1 MLSTGEANRQ
11 RRALLREI
19 ATEHLKKDRAKL
31 LELRARIR
39 DLKGRRKVAIQKT
52 RAQCRAGAARA
63 RDRSRE
69 RVQAIRA
76 EARALVQTARIEEI
90 RKARAVCAARKA
102 RVHAAALS
110 TRDKRRAQLKA
121 ERDFQTNMKRIE
133 AWARNR
139 KRHAHQKVTAAE
151 RSQESDDAVR
161 QNIAADL
168 LPLFERV
175 RRSIKGS
182 TRQSRTEAFLLY
194 AAENP
199 NEVIDAQ
206 VELSQRE
213 ITKLIHQE
221 ARLSRSVRTARP
233 RPTREELAAIPF

>member
-19 ATEHLKKDRAKL
+19 AAEHLRKDRAKL
-31 LELRARIR
+31 HELRARIR

-63 RDRSRE
+63 RHRANDRAE
-69 RVQAIRA
+69 AIRA
-76 EARALVQTARIEEI
+76 EARALVQTARTEEI
-90 RKARAVCAARKA
+90 KKARAVCAARKA
-102 RVHAAALS
+102 RIHAAALS
-110 TRDKRRAQLKA
+110 TREKRREQLQS
-121 ERDFQTNMKRIE
+121 ERAFQQSMRRIE

-139 KRHAHQKVTAAE
+139 KRLAHQKVTAAE

-175 RRSIKGS
+175 KRTIKGS

-213 ITKLIHQE
+213 IAKLIHQE

-233 RPTREELAAIPF
+233 RATPEELAAIPF